1 MTISL
6 NPEHQKLIEKKIQA
20 GEFPTAEAVVEF
32 ALNRFLGTMSRR
44 DSALTVE
51 ERVKAL
57 DEFFSEVDHD
67 PKSTSEAL
75 PAEALR
81 RRNLYD
87 DRRNRR

>member
-6 NPEHQKLIEKKIQA
+6 SPKQQKLIEKKIQT
-20 GEFPTAEAVVEF
+20 GEFPSAEAVVEF
-32 ALNRFLGTMSRR
+32 ALNRFFGTMGCR
-44 DSALTVE
+44 DPALPVE

-57 DEFFSEVDHD
+57 DEFFAEVDHD
-67 PKSTSEAL
+67 PSSANESV

-87 DRRNRR
+87 DHRNRR